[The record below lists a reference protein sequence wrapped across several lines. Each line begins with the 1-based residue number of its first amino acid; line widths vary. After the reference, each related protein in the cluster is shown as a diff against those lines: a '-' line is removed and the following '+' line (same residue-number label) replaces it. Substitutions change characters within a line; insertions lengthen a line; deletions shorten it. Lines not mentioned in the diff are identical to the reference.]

1 MKLVLAAKSLPL
13 KGIKIMSTKWD
24 DNSWQK
30 EFLEMKFHSPADVK
44 LLTEGVKGLIG
55 AWRLGVLNQEYKR
68 LKKIQEEQQQ
78 Q

>member
-1 MKLVLAAKSLPL
+1 MGWQFLAERV
-13 KGIKIMSTKWD
+13 M
-24 DNSWQK
+24 
-30 EFLEMKFHSPADVK
+30 EMNFHSPVDVE
-44 LLTEGVKGLIG
+44 LLTESLKGLIG